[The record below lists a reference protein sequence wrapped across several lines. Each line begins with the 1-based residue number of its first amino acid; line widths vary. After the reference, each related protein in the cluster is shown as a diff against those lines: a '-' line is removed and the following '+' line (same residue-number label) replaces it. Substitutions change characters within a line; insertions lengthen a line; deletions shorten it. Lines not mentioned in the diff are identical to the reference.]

1 MTATTPLTRSGT
13 ERLPLRPAVR
23 ALLVSVLVTGVLGTA
38 FVLSAPPSMR
48 VPLAWCTAAGA
59 LLLCV
64 AAVTVARYVQ
74 LDEALRARLDSLGEE
89 VARGDKERVRLTG
102 ENTRLAE
109 EKRGALAERDA
120 ALASFANAAGR
131 MQALATG
138 MLADLR
144 AMQERHSDEDF
155 LADLFH
161 LDHRTAQAGR
171 LADSV
176 AVLSGARSGRRWA
189 RPIVMESILRGAL
202 GRVSGYQRVRTH
214 AATEVYVAGHAAE
227 GVMHALAELL
237 DNATTFS
244 PPNAEVHVYV
254 EEVPAGL
261 IVSVEDAGLVMSD
274 VQLRRAEAAVSGTT
288 DLAGLSGTRLGLAV
302 VGRLARKH
310 GLKVSFRPSARG
322 GTGVLVLLPQDL
334 LSRPSRPAGPTAP
347 ATAASPEAREHPFA
361 GLLSAPAA
369 DPAPTASPA
378 PATEA
383 DTTVLPATSEADG
396 ADEDDAAAGPV
407 AAPAAD
413 PDPYDSGTFRT
424 VPYDPAAYRE
434 NREDGPGAHT
444 RPAADAPPAETPDGH
459 ARTPLPSRR
468 AAQAPPRTESPSPA
482 TGTTPGATGSD
493 TTGLPKR
500 RRGQTL
506 AAAHPDGAPAS
517 PGAAPDPV
525 DARLRAA
532 RFSSFRNAVR
542 PTEPTPEGNESP

>member
-38 FVLSAPPSMR
+38 FVLSAPPSVR
-48 VPLAWCTAAGA
+48 TPLAWCTAAGA

-74 LDEALRARLDSLGEE
+74 VAEALRERLGSLGEE
-89 VARGDKERVRLTG
+89 VARGDQERVRLTG
-102 ENTRLAE
+102 ENTRLTE
-109 EKRGALAERDA
+109 ERRRALAERDA

-131 MQALATG
+131 MQALSTG

-144 AMQERHSDEDF
+144 AMQERHSDEDV

-202 GRVSGYQRVRTH
+202 GRISGYQRVRTH
-214 AATEVYVAGHAAE
+214 AASDVHVAGHAAE
-227 GVMHALAELL
+227 GVMHVLAELL

-244 PPNAEVHVYV
+244 PPNAEVHVYA

-261 IVSVEDAGLVMSD
+261 IVSVEDAGLVMSE
-274 VQLRRAEAAVSGTT
+274 VQLRRAESAVSGTT
-288 DLAGLSGTRLGLAV
+288 DLASLSGTRMGLAV

-322 GTGVLVLLPQDL
+322 GTGVLVLLPQEL
-334 LSRPSRPAGPTAP
+334 LSRPSRPAGPGV
-347 ATAASPEAREHPFA
+347 ATATVASPEAREHPFA
-361 GLLSAPAA
+361 GLPAAPATAPEPTPAPAA
-369 DPAPTASPA
+369 EAETA
-378 PATEA
+378 
-383 DTTVLPATSEADG
+383 VLPAPP
-396 ADEDDAAAGPV
+396 AAGET
-407 AAPAAD
+407 PATPPAGD
-413 PDPYDSGTFRT
+413 PDPYDSGAFRT
-424 VPYDPAAYRE
+424 VPYDPAAYGGD
-434 NREDGPGAHT
+434 REDGPGTHT
-444 RPAADAPPAETPDGH
+444 RPAADAEPGETPDGH

-468 AAQAPPRTESPSPA
+468 EARTGRTAGARPRTASPSPA
-482 TGTTPGATGSD
+482 TGTTPGATGSGPA
-493 TTGLPKR
+493 GLPKR

-506 AAAHPDGAPAS
+506 AAAHPEGAPAS

>member
-38 FVLSAPPSMR
+38 FVLSAPPSVR
-48 VPLAWCTAAGA
+48 TPLAWCTAAGA

-74 LDEALRARLDSLGEE
+74 VAEALRERLGSLGEE
-89 VARGDKERVRLTG
+89 VAQGDQERVRLTG

-109 EKRGALAERDA
+109 ERRRALAERDA

-131 MQALATG
+131 MQALSTG

-144 AMQERHSDEDF
+144 AMQERHSDEDV

-202 GRVSGYQRVRTH
+202 GRISGYQRVRTH
-214 AATEVYVAGHAAE
+214 AASDVHVAGHAAE
-227 GVMHALAELL
+227 GVMHVLAELL

-244 PPNAEVHVYV
+244 PPNAEVHVYA

-261 IVSVEDAGLVMSD
+261 IVSVEDAGLVMSE
-274 VQLRRAEAAVSGTT
+274 VQLRRAESAVSGTT
-288 DLAGLSGTRLGLAV
+288 DLASLSGTRMGLAV

-322 GTGVLVLLPQDL
+322 GTGVLVLLPQEL
-334 LSRPSRPAGPTAP
+334 LSRPSHPAGPG
-347 ATAASPEAREHPFA
+347 ATVTVASPEAREHPFA
-361 GLLSAPAA
+361 GLPAAPATAPVPAPAA
-369 DPAPTASPA
+369 EAETAA
-378 PATEA
+378 
-383 DTTVLPATSEADG
+383 LPATPATKEA
-396 ADEDDAAAGPV
+396 ATTPATPSAG
-407 AAPAAD
+407 D
-413 PDPYDSGTFRT
+413 PDPYDSGAFRT
-424 VPYDPAAYRE
+424 VPYDPAAYGSD
-434 NREDGPGAHT
+434 REDGPGAHT
-444 RPAADAPPAETPDGH
+444 RPAADAESGETPDGH

-468 AAQAPPRTESPSPA
+468 EARTGRTPGARPRTESPSSA
-482 TGTTPGATGSD
+482 TGTTPGATGSGPA
-493 TTGLPKR
+493 GLPKR

-506 AAAHPDGAPAS
+506 AAAHPEGAPAS

>member
-38 FVLSAPPSMR
+38 FVLSAPPSVR
-48 VPLAWCTAAGA
+48 TPLAWCTAAGA

-74 LDEALRARLDSLGEE
+74 VAEALRERLGSLGEE
-89 VARGDKERVRLTG
+89 VARGDQERVRLTG
-102 ENTRLAE
+102 ENTRLTE
-109 EKRGALAERDA
+109 ERRRALAERDA

-131 MQALATG
+131 MQALSTG

-144 AMQERHSDEDF
+144 AMQERHSDEDV

-202 GRVSGYQRVRTH
+202 GRISGYQRVRTH
-214 AATEVYVAGHAAE
+214 AASDVHVAGHAAE
-227 GVMHALAELL
+227 GVMHVLAELL

-244 PPNAEVHVYV
+244 PPNAEVHVYA

-261 IVSVEDAGLVMSD
+261 IVSVEDAGLVMSE
-274 VQLRRAEAAVSGTT
+274 VQLRRAESAVSGTT
-288 DLAGLSGTRLGLAV
+288 DLASLSGTRMGLAV

-334 LSRPSRPAGPTAP
+334 LSRPTQAAGPTA
-347 ATAASPEAREHPFA
+347 TVASPEAREHPFA
-361 GLLSAPAA
+361 GLPAAPAPAA
-369 DPAPTASPA
+369 PPVPA
-378 PATEA
+378 PAAEA
-383 DTTVLPATSEADG
+383 ETAVLP
-396 ADEDDAAAGPV
+396 
-407 AAPAAD
+407 AAPAAKEPATAPAGD
-413 PDPYDSGTFRT
+413 PDPYDSGAFRT
-424 VPYDPAAYRE
+424 VPYDPAAYRGG
-434 NREDGPGAHT
+434 REDGPGAHT
-444 RPAADAPPAETPDGH
+444 RPAADAEPGETPDGH

-468 AAQAPPRTESPSPA
+468 EARTGRTAEARPRTESPSSA
-482 TGTTPGATGSD
+482 TGTTPGATGSGPA
-493 TTGLPKR
+493 GLPKR

-506 AAAHPDGAPAS
+506 AAAHPEGAPAS

-542 PTEPTPEGNESP
+542 PTDPTPEGNESP

>member
-38 FVLSAPPSMR
+38 FVLSAPPSVR
-48 VPLAWCTAAGA
+48 TPLAWCTAAGA

-74 LDEALRARLDSLGEE
+74 VAEALRERLGSLGEE
-89 VARGDKERVRLTG
+89 VARGDQERVRLTG
-102 ENTRLAE
+102 ENTRLTE
-109 EKRGALAERDA
+109 ERHRALAERDA

-131 MQALATG
+131 MQALSTG

-144 AMQERHSDEDF
+144 AMQERHSDEDV

-202 GRVSGYQRVRTH
+202 GRISGYQRVRTH
-214 AATEVYVAGHAAE
+214 AASDVHVAGHAAE
-227 GVMHALAELL
+227 GVMHVLAELL

-244 PPNAEVHVYV
+244 PPNAEVHVYA

-261 IVSVEDAGLVMSD
+261 IVSVEDAGLVMSE
-274 VQLRRAEAAVSGTT
+274 VQLRRAESAVSGTT
-288 DLAGLSGTRLGLAV
+288 DLASLSGTRMGLAV

-334 LSRPSRPAGPTAP
+334 LSRPTQAAGPTA
-347 ATAASPEAREHPFA
+347 TVASPEAREHPFA
-361 GLLSAPAA
+361 GLPAAPAPAA
-369 DPAPTASPA
+369 PPVPA
-378 PATEA
+378 PAAEA
-383 DTTVLPATSEADG
+383 ETAVLP
-396 ADEDDAAAGPV
+396 
-407 AAPAAD
+407 AAPAAKEPATAPAGD
-413 PDPYDSGTFRT
+413 PDPYDSGAFRT
-424 VPYDPAAYRE
+424 VPYDPAAYRGG
-434 NREDGPGAHT
+434 REDGPGAHT
-444 RPAADAPPAETPDGH
+444 RPAADAEPGETPDGH

-468 AAQAPPRTESPSPA
+468 EARTGRTAEARPRTESPSSA
-482 TGTTPGATGSD
+482 TGTTPGATGSGPA
-493 TTGLPKR
+493 GLPKR

-506 AAAHPDGAPAS
+506 AAAHPEGAPAS

>member
-38 FVLSAPPSMR
+38 FVLSAPPSVR
-48 VPLAWCTAAGA
+48 TPLAWCTAAGA

-74 LDEALRARLDSLGEE
+74 VAEALRERLGSLGEE
-89 VARGDKERVRLTG
+89 VARGDQERVRLTG
-102 ENTRLAE
+102 ENTRLTE
-109 EKRGALAERDA
+109 ERRRALAERDA

-131 MQALATG
+131 MQALSTG

-144 AMQERHSDEDF
+144 AMQERHSDEDV

-202 GRVSGYQRVRTH
+202 GRISGYQRVRTH
-214 AATEVYVAGHAAE
+214 AASDVHVAGHAAE
-227 GVMHALAELL
+227 GVMHVLAELL

-244 PPNAEVHVYV
+244 PPNAEVHVYA

-261 IVSVEDAGLVMSD
+261 IVSVEDAGLVMSE
-274 VQLRRAEAAVSGTT
+274 VQLRRAESAVSGTT
-288 DLAGLSGTRLGLAV
+288 DLASLSGTRMGLAV

-334 LSRPSRPAGPTAP
+334 LSRPTQAAGPTA
-347 ATAASPEAREHPFA
+347 TVASPEAREHPFA
-361 GLLSAPAA
+361 GLPAAPAPAA
-369 DPAPTASPA
+369 PPA
-378 PATEA
+378 PAPAAEA
-383 DTTVLPATSEADG
+383 ETAVLP
-396 ADEDDAAAGPV
+396 
-407 AAPAAD
+407 AAPAAKEPATAPAGD
-413 PDPYDSGTFRT
+413 PDPYDSGAFRT
-424 VPYDPAAYRE
+424 VPYDPAAYRGG
-434 NREDGPGAHT
+434 REDGPGAHT
-444 RPAADAPPAETPDGH
+444 RPAADAEPGETPDGH

-468 AAQAPPRTESPSPA
+468 EARTGRTAEARPRTEFPSSA
-482 TGTTPGATGSD
+482 TGTTPGATGSGPA
-493 TTGLPKR
+493 GLPKR

-506 AAAHPDGAPAS
+506 AAAHPEGAPAS

>member
-38 FVLSAPPSMR
+38 FVLSAPPSVR
-48 VPLAWCTAAGA
+48 TPLAWCTAAGA

-74 LDEALRARLDSLGEE
+74 VAEALRERLGSLGEE
-89 VARGDKERVRLTG
+89 VARGDQERVRLTG
-102 ENTRLAE
+102 ENTRLTE
-109 EKRGALAERDA
+109 ERRRALAERDA

-131 MQALATG
+131 MQALSTG

-144 AMQERHSDEDF
+144 AMQERHSDEDV

-202 GRVSGYQRVRTH
+202 GRISGYQRVRTH
-214 AATEVYVAGHAAE
+214 AASDVHVAGHAAE
-227 GVMHALAELL
+227 GVMHVLAELL

-244 PPNAEVHVYV
+244 PPNAEVHVYA

-261 IVSVEDAGLVMSD
+261 IVSVEDAGLVMSE
-274 VQLRRAEAAVSGTT
+274 VQLRRAESAVSGTT
-288 DLAGLSGTRLGLAV
+288 DLASLSGTRMGLAV

-334 LSRPSRPAGPTAP
+334 LSRPTQAAGPTA
-347 ATAASPEAREHPFA
+347 TVASPEAREHPFA
-361 GLLSAPAA
+361 GLPAAPATPTVPAPAA
-369 DPAPTASPA
+369 EAETA
-378 PATEA
+378 
-383 DTTVLPATSEADG
+383 VLP
-396 ADEDDAAAGPV
+396 
-407 AAPAAD
+407 AAPAAKEPATAPAGD
-413 PDPYDSGTFRT
+413 PDPYDSGAFRT
-424 VPYDPAAYRE
+424 VPYDPAAYRGG
-434 NREDGPGAHT
+434 REDGPGAHT
-444 RPAADAPPAETPDGH
+444 RPAADAEPGETPDGH

-468 AAQAPPRTESPSPA
+468 EARTGRTAEARPRTESPSSA
-482 TGTTPGATGSD
+482 TGTTPGATGSGPA
-493 TTGLPKR
+493 GLPKR

-506 AAAHPDGAPAS
+506 AAAHPEGAPAS

>member
-38 FVLSAPPSMR
+38 FVLSAPPSVR
-48 VPLAWCTAAGA
+48 TPLAWCTAAGA

-74 LDEALRARLDSLGEE
+74 VAEALRERLGSLGEE
-89 VARGDKERVRLTG
+89 VARGDQERVRLTG
-102 ENTRLAE
+102 ENTRLTE
-109 EKRGALAERDA
+109 ERRRALAERDA

-131 MQALATG
+131 MQALSTG

-144 AMQERHSDEDF
+144 AMQERHSDEDV

-202 GRVSGYQRVRTH
+202 GRISGYQRVRTH
-214 AATEVYVAGHAAE
+214 AASDVHVAGHAAE
-227 GVMHALAELL
+227 GVMHVLAELL

-244 PPNAEVHVYV
+244 PPNAEVHVYA

-261 IVSVEDAGLVMSD
+261 IVSVEDAGLVMSE
-274 VQLRRAEAAVSGTT
+274 VQLRRAESAVSGTT
-288 DLAGLSGTRLGLAV
+288 DLASLSGTRMGLAV

-322 GTGVLVLLPQDL
+322 GTGVLVLLPQEL
-334 LSRPSRPAGPTAP
+334 LSRPTQAAGPTA
-347 ATAASPEAREHPFA
+347 TVASPEAREHPFA
-361 GLLSAPAA
+361 GLPAAPAPAA
-369 DPAPTASPA
+369 PPVPA
-378 PATEA
+378 PAAEA
-383 DTTVLPATSEADG
+383 ETAVLP
-396 ADEDDAAAGPV
+396 
-407 AAPAAD
+407 AAPAAKEPATAPAGD
-413 PDPYDSGTFRT
+413 PDPYDSGAFRT
-424 VPYDPAAYRE
+424 VPYDPAAYRGG
-434 NREDGPGAHT
+434 REDGPGAHT
-444 RPAADAPPAETPDGH
+444 RPAADAEPGETPDGH

-468 AAQAPPRTESPSPA
+468 EARTGRTAEARPRTESPSSA
-482 TGTTPGATGSD
+482 TGTTPGATGSGPA
-493 TTGLPKR
+493 GLPKR

-506 AAAHPDGAPAS
+506 AAAHPEGAPAS

>member
-38 FVLSAPPSMR
+38 FVLSAPPSVR
-48 VPLAWCTAAGA
+48 TPLAWCTAAGA

-74 LDEALRARLDSLGEE
+74 VAEALRERLGSLGEE
-89 VARGDKERVRLTG
+89 VARGDQERVRLTG
-102 ENTRLAE
+102 ENTRLTE
-109 EKRGALAERDA
+109 ERRRALAERDA

-131 MQALATG
+131 MQALSTG

-144 AMQERHSDEDF
+144 AMQERHSDEDV

-202 GRVSGYQRVRTH
+202 GRISGYQRVRTH
-214 AATEVYVAGHAAE
+214 AASDVHVAGHAAE
-227 GVMHALAELL
+227 GVMHVLAELL

-244 PPNAEVHVYV
+244 PPNAEVHVYA

-261 IVSVEDAGLVMSD
+261 IVSVEDAGLVMSE
-274 VQLRRAEAAVSGTT
+274 VQLRRAESAVSGTT
-288 DLAGLSGTRLGLAV
+288 DLASLSGTRMGLAV

-334 LSRPSRPAGPTAP
+334 LSRPTQAAGPTA
-347 ATAASPEAREHPFA
+347 TVASPEAREHPFA
-361 GLLSAPAA
+361 GLPAAPAPAA
-369 DPAPTASPA
+369 PPVPA
-378 PATEA
+378 PAAEA
-383 DTTVLPATSEADG
+383 ETAVLP
-396 ADEDDAAAGPV
+396 
-407 AAPAAD
+407 AAPAAKEPATAPAGD

-424 VPYDPAAYRE
+424 VPYDPAAYRGG
-434 NREDGPGAHT
+434 REDGPGAHT
-444 RPAADAPPAETPDGH
+444 RPAADAEPGETPDGH

-468 AAQAPPRTESPSPA
+468 EARTGRTAEARPRTESPSSA
-482 TGTTPGATGSD
+482 TGTTPGATGSGPA
-493 TTGLPKR
+493 GLPKR

-506 AAAHPDGAPAS
+506 AAAHPEGAPAS

>member
-38 FVLSAPPSMR
+38 FVLSAPSSVR
-48 VPLAWCTAAGA
+48 TPLAWCTAAGA

-74 LDEALRARLDSLGEE
+74 VAEALRGRLALLGEE
-89 VARGDKERVRLTG
+89 VARGDQERVRLTG
-102 ENTRLAE
+102 ENTRLTE
-109 EKRGALAERDA
+109 ERRRALAERDA

-131 MQALATG
+131 MQALSTG

-144 AMQERHSDEDF
+144 AMQERHSDEDV

-202 GRVSGYQRVRTH
+202 GRISGYQRVRTH
-214 AATEVYVAGHAAE
+214 AASDVHVAGHAAE
-227 GVMHALAELL
+227 GVMHVLAELL

-244 PPNAEVHVYV
+244 PPNAEVHVYA

-261 IVSVEDAGLVMSD
+261 IVSVEDAGLVMSE
-274 VQLRRAEAAVSGTT
+274 VQLRRAESAVSGTT
-288 DLAGLSGTRLGLAV
+288 DLASLSGTRMGLAV

-334 LSRPSRPAGPTAP
+334 LSRPTQAAGPTA
-347 ATAASPEAREHPFA
+347 AVTSPEAREHPFA
-361 GLLSAPAA
+361 GLPAA
-369 DPAPTASPA
+369 PA
-378 PATEA
+378 PATPPVPVPAAEA
-383 DTTVLPATSEADG
+383 ETAVLP
-396 ADEDDAAAGPV
+396 
-407 AAPAAD
+407 AAPAAKEPATAPAGD
-413 PDPYDSGTFRT
+413 PDPYDSGAFRT
-424 VPYDPAAYRE
+424 VPYDPAAYRGG
-434 NREDGPGAHT
+434 REDGPGAHT
-444 RPAADAPPAETPDGH
+444 RPAADAEPGETPDGH
-459 ARTPLPSRR
+459 VRTPLPSRR
-468 AAQAPPRTESPSPA
+468 EARTGRTAEARPRTESPSSA
-482 TGTTPGATGSD
+482 TGTTPGATGSGPA
-493 TTGLPKR
+493 GLPKR

-506 AAAHPDGAPAS
+506 AAAHPEGAPAS

>member
-38 FVLSAPPSMR
+38 FVLSAPPSVR
-48 VPLAWCTAAGA
+48 TPLAWCTAAGA

-74 LDEALRARLDSLGEE
+74 VAEALRERLGSLGEE
-89 VARGDKERVRLTG
+89 VARGDQERVRLTG
-102 ENTRLAE
+102 ENTRLTE
-109 EKRGALAERDA
+109 ERRRALAERDA

-131 MQALATG
+131 MQALSTG

-144 AMQERHSDEDF
+144 AMQERHSDEDV

-202 GRVSGYQRVRTH
+202 GRISGYQRVRTH
-214 AATEVYVAGHAAE
+214 AASDVHVAGHAAE
-227 GVMHALAELL
+227 GVMHVLAELL

-244 PPNAEVHVYV
+244 PPNAEVHVYA

-261 IVSVEDAGLVMSD
+261 IVSVEDAGLVMSE
-274 VQLRRAEAAVSGTT
+274 VQLRRAESAVSGTT
-288 DLAGLSGTRLGLAV
+288 DLASLSGTRMGLAV

-334 LSRPSRPAGPTAP
+334 LSRPTQAAGPTA
-347 ATAASPEAREHPFA
+347 TVASPEAREHPFA
-361 GLLSAPAA
+361 GLPAAPAPAA
-369 DPAPTASPA
+369 PPVPA
-378 PATEA
+378 PAAEA
-383 DTTVLPATSEADG
+383 ETAVLP
-396 ADEDDAAAGPV
+396 
-407 AAPAAD
+407 AAPAAKEPVTAPAGD
-413 PDPYDSGTFRT
+413 PDPYDSGAFRT
-424 VPYDPAAYRE
+424 VPYDPAAYRGG
-434 NREDGPGAHT
+434 REDGPGAHT
-444 RPAADAPPAETPDGH
+444 RPAADAEPGETPDGH

-468 AAQAPPRTESPSPA
+468 EARTGRTAEARPRTESPSSA
-482 TGTTPGATGSD
+482 TGTTPGATGSGPA
-493 TTGLPKR
+493 GLPKR

-506 AAAHPDGAPAS
+506 AAAHPEGAPAS

>member
-38 FVLSAPPSMR
+38 FVLSAPPSVR
-48 VPLAWCTAAGA
+48 TPLAWCTAAGA

-64 AAVTVARYVQ
+64 AAVTVTRYVQ
-74 LDEALRARLDSLGEE
+74 VAEALRERLGSLGEE
-89 VARGDKERVRLTG
+89 VARGDQERVRLTG
-102 ENTRLAE
+102 ENTRLTE
-109 EKRGALAERDA
+109 ERRRALAERDA

-131 MQALATG
+131 MQALSTG

-144 AMQERHSDEDF
+144 AMQERHSDEDV

-202 GRVSGYQRVRTH
+202 GRISGYQRVRTH
-214 AATEVYVAGHAAE
+214 AASDVHVAGHAAE
-227 GVMHALAELL
+227 GVMHVLAELL

-244 PPNAEVHVYV
+244 PPNAEVHVYA

-261 IVSVEDAGLVMSD
+261 IVSVEDAGLVMSE
-274 VQLRRAEAAVSGTT
+274 VQLRRAESAVSGTT
-288 DLAGLSGTRLGLAV
+288 DLASLSGTRMGLAV

-334 LSRPSRPAGPTAP
+334 LSRPTQAAGPTA
-347 ATAASPEAREHPFA
+347 TVASPEAREHPFA
-361 GLLSAPAA
+361 GLPAA
-369 DPAPTASPA
+369 PA
-378 PATEA
+378 PATPSVPAPAAEA
-383 DTTVLPATSEADG
+383 ETAVLP
-396 ADEDDAAAGPV
+396 
-407 AAPAAD
+407 AAPAAKEPATAPAGD
-413 PDPYDSGTFRT
+413 PDPYDSGAFRT
-424 VPYDPAAYRE
+424 VPYDPAAYRGG
-434 NREDGPGAHT
+434 REDGPGAHT
-444 RPAADAPPAETPDGH
+444 RPAADAEPGETPDGH

-468 AAQAPPRTESPSPA
+468 EARTGRTAEARPRTESPSSA
-482 TGTTPGATGSD
+482 TGTTPGATGSGPA
-493 TTGLPKR
+493 GLPKR

-506 AAAHPDGAPAS
+506 AAAHPEGAPAS

-542 PTEPTPEGNESP
+542 PTDPTPEGNESP

>member
-38 FVLSAPPSMR
+38 FVLSAPPSVR
-48 VPLAWCTAAGA
+48 TPLAWCTAAGA

-74 LDEALRARLDSLGEE
+74 VAEALRERLGSLGEE
-89 VARGDKERVRLTG
+89 VARGDQERVRLTG
-102 ENTRLAE
+102 ENTRLTE
-109 EKRGALAERDA
+109 ERRRALAERDA

-131 MQALATG
+131 MQALSTG

-144 AMQERHSDEDF
+144 AMQERHSDEDV

-202 GRVSGYQRVRTH
+202 GRISGYQRVRTH
-214 AATEVYVAGHAAE
+214 AASDVHVAGHAAE
-227 GVMHALAELL
+227 GVMHVLAELL

-244 PPNAEVHVYV
+244 PPNAEVHVYA

-261 IVSVEDAGLVMSD
+261 IVSVEDAGLVMSE
-274 VQLRRAEAAVSGTT
+274 VQLRRAESAVSGTT
-288 DLAGLSGTRLGLAV
+288 DLASLSGTRMGLAV

-334 LSRPSRPAGPTAP
+334 LSRPTQAAGPTA
-347 ATAASPEAREHPFA
+347 TVASPEAREHPFA
-361 GLLSAPAA
+361 GLPAA
-369 DPAPTASPA
+369 PA
-378 PATEA
+378 PATPPAPAPAAEA
-383 DTTVLPATSEADG
+383 ETAVLP
-396 ADEDDAAAGPV
+396 
-407 AAPAAD
+407 AAPAAKEPATAPAGD
-413 PDPYDSGTFRT
+413 PDPYDSGAFRT
-424 VPYDPAAYRE
+424 VPYDPAAYRGG
-434 NREDGPGAHT
+434 REDGPGAHT
-444 RPAADAPPAETPDGH
+444 RPAADAEPGETPDGH

-468 AAQAPPRTESPSPA
+468 EARTGRTAEARPRTESPSSA
-482 TGTTPGATGSD
+482 TGTTPGATGSGPA
-493 TTGLPKR
+493 GLPKR

-506 AAAHPDGAPAS
+506 AAAHPEGAPAS

>member
-38 FVLSAPPSMR
+38 FVLSAPPSVR
-48 VPLAWCTAAGA
+48 TPLAWCTAAGA

-74 LDEALRARLDSLGEE
+74 VAEALRERLGSLGEE
-89 VARGDKERVRLTG
+89 VARGDQERVRLTG
-102 ENTRLAE
+102 ENTRLTE
-109 EKRGALAERDA
+109 ERRRALAERDA

-131 MQALATG
+131 MQALSTG

-144 AMQERHSDEDF
+144 AMQERHSDEDV

-202 GRVSGYQRVRTH
+202 GRISGYQRVRTH
-214 AATEVYVAGHAAE
+214 AASDVHVAGHAAE
-227 GVMHALAELL
+227 GVMHVLAELL

-244 PPNAEVHVYV
+244 PPNAEVHVYA

-261 IVSVEDAGLVMSD
+261 IVSVEDAGLVMSE
-274 VQLRRAEAAVSGTT
+274 VQLRRAESAVSGTT
-288 DLAGLSGTRLGLAV
+288 DLASLSGTRMGLAV

-334 LSRPSRPAGPTAP
+334 LSRPTQAAGPTA
-347 ATAASPEAREHPFA
+347 TVASPEAREHPFA
-361 GLLSAPAA
+361 GLPAAPVTATPPVPAPAA
-369 DPAPTASPA
+369 EAETA
-378 PATEA
+378 
-383 DTTVLPATSEADG
+383 VLP
-396 ADEDDAAAGPV
+396 
-407 AAPAAD
+407 AAPAAKEPATAPAGD
-413 PDPYDSGTFRT
+413 PDPYDSGAFRT
-424 VPYDPAAYRE
+424 VPYDPAAYRGG
-434 NREDGPGAHT
+434 REDGPGAHT
-444 RPAADAPPAETPDGH
+444 RPAADAEPGETPDGH

-468 AAQAPPRTESPSPA
+468 EARTGRTAEARPRTESPSSA
-482 TGTTPGATGSD
+482 TGTTPGATGSGPA
-493 TTGLPKR
+493 GLPKR

-506 AAAHPDGAPAS
+506 AAAHPEGAPAS

>member
-38 FVLSAPPSMR
+38 FVLSAPPSVR
-48 VPLAWCTAAGA
+48 TPLAWCTAAGA

-74 LDEALRARLDSLGEE
+74 VAEALRERLGSLGEE
-89 VARGDKERVRLTG
+89 VARGDQERVRLTG
-102 ENTRLAE
+102 ENTRLTE
-109 EKRGALAERDA
+109 ERRRALAERDA

-131 MQALATG
+131 MQALSTG

-144 AMQERHSDEDF
+144 AMQERHSDEDV

-202 GRVSGYQRVRTH
+202 GRISGYQRVRTH
-214 AATEVYVAGHAAE
+214 AASDVHVAGHAAE
-227 GVMHALAELL
+227 GVMHVLAELL

-244 PPNAEVHVYV
+244 PPNAEVHVYA

-261 IVSVEDAGLVMSD
+261 IVSVEDAGLVMSE
-274 VQLRRAEAAVSGTT
+274 VQLRRAESAVSGTT
-288 DLAGLSGTRLGLAV
+288 DLASLSGTRMGLAV

-322 GTGVLVLLPQDL
+322 GTGVLVLLPQEL
-334 LSRPSRPAGPTAP
+334 LSRPTQAAGPTA
-347 ATAASPEAREHPFA
+347 TVASPEAREHPFA
-361 GLLSAPAA
+361 GLPAA
-369 DPAPTASPA
+369 PA
-378 PATEA
+378 PATPPVPAPAAEA
-383 DTTVLPATSEADG
+383 ETAVLP
-396 ADEDDAAAGPV
+396 
-407 AAPAAD
+407 AAPAAKEPATAPAGD
-413 PDPYDSGTFRT
+413 PDPYDSGAFRT
-424 VPYDPAAYRE
+424 VPYDPAAYRGG
-434 NREDGPGAHT
+434 REDGPGAHT
-444 RPAADAPPAETPDGH
+444 RPAADAEPGETPDGH

-468 AAQAPPRTESPSPA
+468 EARTGRTAEARPRTESPSSA
-482 TGTTPGATGSD
+482 TGTTPGATGSGPA
-493 TTGLPKR
+493 GLPKR

-506 AAAHPDGAPAS
+506 AAAHPEGAPAS

>member
-38 FVLSAPPSMR
+38 FVLSAPPSVR
-48 VPLAWCTAAGA
+48 TPLAWCTAAGA

-74 LDEALRARLDSLGEE
+74 VAEALRERLGSLGEE
-89 VARGDKERVRLTG
+89 VARGDQERVRLTG
-102 ENTRLAE
+102 ENTRLTE
-109 EKRGALAERDA
+109 ERRRALAERDA

-131 MQALATG
+131 MQALSTG

-144 AMQERHSDEDF
+144 AMQERHSDEDV

-202 GRVSGYQRVRTH
+202 GRISGYQRVRTH
-214 AATEVYVAGHAAE
+214 AASDVHVAGHAAE
-227 GVMHALAELL
+227 GVMHVLAELL

-244 PPNAEVHVYV
+244 PPNAEVHVYA

-261 IVSVEDAGLVMSD
+261 IVSVEDAGLVMSE
-274 VQLRRAEAAVSGTT
+274 VQLRRAESAVSGTT
-288 DLAGLSGTRLGLAV
+288 DLASLSGTRMGLAV

-334 LSRPSRPAGPTAP
+334 LSRPTQAAGPTA
-347 ATAASPEAREHPFA
+347 TVASPEAREHPFA
-361 GLLSAPAA
+361 GLPAAPAPAA
-369 DPAPTASPA
+369 PPVPA
-378 PATEA
+378 PAAEA
-383 DTTVLPATSEADG
+383 ETAVLP
-396 ADEDDAAAGPV
+396 
-407 AAPAAD
+407 AAPAAKEPATAPAGD
-413 PDPYDSGTFRT
+413 PDPYDSGAFRT
-424 VPYDPAAYRE
+424 VPYDPAAYRGG
-434 NREDGPGAHT
+434 REDGPRAHT
-444 RPAADAPPAETPDGH
+444 RPAADAEPGETPDGH

-468 AAQAPPRTESPSPA
+468 EARTGRTAEARPRTESPSSA
-482 TGTTPGATGSD
+482 TGTTPGATGSGPA
-493 TTGLPKR
+493 GLPKR

-506 AAAHPDGAPAS
+506 AAAHPEGAPAS

>member
-38 FVLSAPPSMR
+38 FVLSAPPSVR
-48 VPLAWCTAAGA
+48 TPLAWCTAAGA

-74 LDEALRARLDSLGEE
+74 VAEALRERLGSLGEE
-89 VARGDKERVRLTG
+89 VARGDQERVRLTG
-102 ENTRLAE
+102 ENTRLTE
-109 EKRGALAERDA
+109 ERRRALAERDA

-131 MQALATG
+131 MQALSTG

-144 AMQERHSDEDF
+144 AMQERHSDEDV

-202 GRVSGYQRVRTH
+202 GRISGYQRVRTH
-214 AATEVYVAGHAAE
+214 AASDVHVAGHAAE
-227 GVMHALAELL
+227 GVMHVLAELL

-244 PPNAEVHVYV
+244 PPNAEVHVYA

-261 IVSVEDAGLVMSD
+261 IVSVEDAGLVMSE
-274 VQLRRAEAAVSGTT
+274 VQLRRAESAVSGTT
-288 DLAGLSGTRLGLAV
+288 DLASLSGTRMGLAV

-334 LSRPSRPAGPTAP
+334 LSRPTQAAGPTA
-347 ATAASPEAREHPFA
+347 TVASPEAREHPFA
-361 GLLSAPAA
+361 GLPAAPAPAA
-369 DPAPTASPA
+369 PPVPA
-378 PATEA
+378 PAAEA
-383 DTTVLPATSEADG
+383 ETAVLP
-396 ADEDDAAAGPV
+396 
-407 AAPAAD
+407 AAPAAKEPATAPAGD
-413 PDPYDSGTFRT
+413 PDPYDSGAFRT
-424 VPYDPAAYRE
+424 VPYDPAAYRGG
-434 NREDGPGAHT
+434 REDGPGAHT
-444 RPAADAPPAETPDGH
+444 RPAADAEPGETPDGH

-468 AAQAPPRTESPSPA
+468 EARTGRTAEARPRTESPSSA
-482 TGTTPGATGSD
+482 TGTTPGATGSGPA
-493 TTGLPKR
+493 GLPKR

-506 AAAHPDGAPAS
+506 AAAHPEGAPAS

>member
-38 FVLSAPPSMR
+38 FVLSAPPSVR
-48 VPLAWCTAAGA
+48 TPLAWCTAAGA

-74 LDEALRARLDSLGEE
+74 VAEALRERLGSLGEE
-89 VARGDKERVRLTG
+89 VARGDQERVRLTG
-102 ENTRLAE
+102 ENTRLTE
-109 EKRGALAERDA
+109 ERRRALAERDA

-131 MQALATG
+131 MQALSTG

-144 AMQERHSDEDF
+144 AMQERHSDEDV

-202 GRVSGYQRVRTH
+202 GRISGYQRVRTH
-214 AATEVYVAGHAAE
+214 AASDVHVAGHAAE
-227 GVMHALAELL
+227 GVMHVLAELL

-244 PPNAEVHVYV
+244 PPNAEVHVYA

-261 IVSVEDAGLVMSD
+261 IVSVEDAGLVMSE
-274 VQLRRAEAAVSGTT
+274 VQLRRAESAVSGTT
-288 DLAGLSGTRLGLAV
+288 DLASLSGTRMGLAV

-334 LSRPSRPAGPTAP
+334 LSRPTQAAGPTA
-347 ATAASPEAREHPFA
+347 TVASPEAREHPFA
-361 GLLSAPAA
+361 GLPAAPAPAA
-369 DPAPTASPA
+369 PPVPA
-378 PATEA
+378 PAAEA
-383 DTTVLPATSEADG
+383 ETAVLP
-396 ADEDDAAAGPV
+396 
-407 AAPAAD
+407 AAPAAKESATAPAGD
-413 PDPYDSGTFRT
+413 PDPYDSGAFRT
-424 VPYDPAAYRE
+424 VPYDPAAYRGG
-434 NREDGPGAHT
+434 REDGPGAHT
-444 RPAADAPPAETPDGH
+444 RPAADAEPGETPDGH

-468 AAQAPPRTESPSPA
+468 EARTGRTAEARPRTESPSSA
-482 TGTTPGATGSD
+482 TGTTPGATGSGPA
-493 TTGLPKR
+493 GLPKR

-506 AAAHPDGAPAS
+506 AAAHPEGAPAS

>member
-38 FVLSAPPSMR
+38 FVLSAPPSVR
-48 VPLAWCTAAGA
+48 TPLAWCTAAGA

-74 LDEALRARLDSLGEE
+74 VAEALRERLGSLGEE
-89 VARGDKERVRLTG
+89 VARGDQERVRLTG
-102 ENTRLAE
+102 ENTRLTE
-109 EKRGALAERDA
+109 ERRRALAERDA

-131 MQALATG
+131 MQALSTG

-144 AMQERHSDEDF
+144 AMQERHSDEDV

-202 GRVSGYQRVRTH
+202 GRISGYQRVRTH
-214 AATEVYVAGHAAE
+214 ASSDVHVAGHAAE
-227 GVMHALAELL
+227 GVMHVLAELL

-244 PPNAEVHVYV
+244 PPNAEVHVYA

-261 IVSVEDAGLVMSD
+261 IVSVEDAGLVMSE
-274 VQLRRAEAAVSGTT
+274 VQLRRAESAVSGTT
-288 DLAGLSGTRLGLAV
+288 DLASLSGTRMGLAV

-334 LSRPSRPAGPTAP
+334 LSRPTQAAGPTA
-347 ATAASPEAREHPFA
+347 TVASPEAREHPFA
-361 GLLSAPAA
+361 GLPAAPAPAA
-369 DPAPTASPA
+369 PPA
-378 PATEA
+378 PAAEA
-383 DTTVLPATSEADG
+383 ETAVLP
-396 ADEDDAAAGPV
+396 
-407 AAPAAD
+407 AAPAAKEPATAPAGD
-413 PDPYDSGTFRT
+413 PDPYDSGAFRT
-424 VPYDPAAYRE
+424 VPYDPAAYRGG
-434 NREDGPGAHT
+434 REDGPGAHT
-444 RPAADAPPAETPDGH
+444 RPAADAEPGETPDGH

-468 AAQAPPRTESPSPA
+468 EARTGRTAEARPRTESPSSA
-482 TGTTPGATGSD
+482 TGTTPGATGSGPA
-493 TTGLPKR
+493 GLPKR

-506 AAAHPDGAPAS
+506 AAAHPEGAPAS

>member
-38 FVLSAPPSMR
+38 FVLSAPPSVR
-48 VPLAWCTAAGA
+48 TPLAWCTAAGA

-74 LDEALRARLDSLGEE
+74 VAEALRERLGSLGEE
-89 VARGDKERVRLTG
+89 VARGDQERVRLTG
-102 ENTRLAE
+102 ENTRLTE
-109 EKRGALAERDA
+109 ERRRALAERDA

-131 MQALATG
+131 MQALSTG

-144 AMQERHSDEDF
+144 AMQERHSDEDV

-202 GRVSGYQRVRTH
+202 GRISGYQRVRTH
-214 AATEVYVAGHAAE
+214 AASDVHVAGHAAE
-227 GVMHALAELL
+227 GVMHVLAELL

-244 PPNAEVHVYV
+244 PPNAEVHVYA

-261 IVSVEDAGLVMSD
+261 IVSVEDAGLVMSE
-274 VQLRRAEAAVSGTT
+274 VQLRRAESAVSGTT
-288 DLAGLSGTRLGLAV
+288 DLASLSGTRMGLAV

-322 GTGVLVLLPQDL
+322 GTGVLVLLPQEL
-334 LSRPSRPAGPTAP
+334 LSRPTQAAGPTA
-347 ATAASPEAREHPFA
+347 TVASPEAREHPFA
-361 GLLSAPAA
+361 GLPAA
-369 DPAPTASPA
+369 PA
-378 PATEA
+378 PATPPVPAPAAEA
-383 DTTVLPATSEADG
+383 ETAVLP
-396 ADEDDAAAGPV
+396 
-407 AAPAAD
+407 AAPAAKEPATAPAGD
-413 PDPYDSGTFRT
+413 PDPYDSGAFRT
-424 VPYDPAAYRE
+424 VPYDPAAYRGG
-434 NREDGPGAHT
+434 REDGPGAHT
-444 RPAADAPPAETPDGH
+444 RPASDAEPGETPDGH

-468 AAQAPPRTESPSPA
+468 EARTGRTAEARPRTESPSSA
-482 TGTTPGATGSD
+482 TGTTPGATGSGPA
-493 TTGLPKR
+493 GLPKR

-506 AAAHPDGAPAS
+506 AAAHPEGAPAS

>member
-38 FVLSAPPSMR
+38 FVLSAPPSVR
-48 VPLAWCTAAGA
+48 TPLAWCTAAGA

-74 LDEALRARLDSLGEE
+74 VAEALRERLGSLGEE
-89 VARGDKERVRLTG
+89 VARGDQERVRLTG
-102 ENTRLAE
+102 ENTRLTE
-109 EKRGALAERDA
+109 ERRRALAERDA

-131 MQALATG
+131 MQALSTG

-144 AMQERHSDEDF
+144 AMQERHSDEDV

-202 GRVSGYQRVRTH
+202 GRISGYQRVRTH
-214 AATEVYVAGHAAE
+214 AASDVHVAGHAAE
-227 GVMHALAELL
+227 GVMHVLAELL

-244 PPNAEVHVYV
+244 PPNAEVHVYA

-261 IVSVEDAGLVMSD
+261 IVSVEDAGLVMSE
-274 VQLRRAEAAVSGTT
+274 VQLRRAESAVSGTT
-288 DLAGLSGTRLGLAV
+288 DLASLSGTRMGLAV

-334 LSRPSRPAGPTAP
+334 LSRPTQAAGPTA
-347 ATAASPEAREHPFA
+347 TVASPEAREHPFA
-361 GLLSAPAA
+361 GLPAAPPVPAPAA
-369 DPAPTASPA
+369 EAETA
-378 PATEA
+378 
-383 DTTVLPATSEADG
+383 VLP
-396 ADEDDAAAGPV
+396 
-407 AAPAAD
+407 AAPAAKEPATAPAGD
-413 PDPYDSGTFRT
+413 PDPYDSGAFRT
-424 VPYDPAAYRE
+424 VPYDPAAYRGG
-434 NREDGPGAHT
+434 REDGPGAHT
-444 RPAADAPPAETPDGH
+444 RPAADAEPGETPDGH

-468 AAQAPPRTESPSPA
+468 EARTGRTAEARPRTESPSSA
-482 TGTTPGATGSD
+482 TGTTPGATGSGPA
-493 TTGLPKR
+493 GLPKR

-506 AAAHPDGAPAS
+506 AAAHPEGAPAS

>member
-23 ALLVSVLVTGVLGTA
+23 ALLVSVLVTGVLGAA
-38 FVLSAPPSMR
+38 FVLSAPPSVR
-48 VPLAWCTAAGA
+48 TPLAWCTAAGA

-74 LDEALRARLDSLGEE
+74 VAEALRERLGSLGEE
-89 VARGDKERVRLTG
+89 VARGDQERVRLTG
-102 ENTRLAE
+102 ENTRLTE
-109 EKRGALAERDA
+109 ERRRALAERDA

-131 MQALATG
+131 MQALSTG

-144 AMQERHSDEDF
+144 AMQERHSDEDV

-202 GRVSGYQRVRTH
+202 GRISGYQRVRTH
-214 AATEVYVAGHAAE
+214 AASDVHVAGHAAE
-227 GVMHALAELL
+227 GVMHVLAELL

-244 PPNAEVHVYV
+244 PPNAEVHVYA

-261 IVSVEDAGLVMSD
+261 IVSVEDAGLVMSE
-274 VQLRRAEAAVSGTT
+274 VQLRRAESAVSGTT
-288 DLAGLSGTRLGLAV
+288 DLASLSGTRMGLAV

-334 LSRPSRPAGPTAP
+334 LSRPTQAAGPTA
-347 ATAASPEAREHPFA
+347 TVASPEAREHPFA
-361 GLLSAPAA
+361 GLPAA
-369 DPAPTASPA
+369 PA
-378 PATEA
+378 PATPPVPAPAAEA
-383 DTTVLPATSEADG
+383 EAETTVLPA
-396 ADEDDAAAGPV
+396 
-407 AAPAAD
+407 APAAKEPATAPAGD
-413 PDPYDSGTFRT
+413 PDPYDSGAFRT
-424 VPYDPAAYRE
+424 VPYDPAAYRGG
-434 NREDGPGAHT
+434 REDGPGAHT
-444 RPAADAPPAETPDGH
+444 RPAADAEPGETPDGH

-468 AAQAPPRTESPSPA
+468 EARTGRTAEARPRTESPSSA
-482 TGTTPGATGSD
+482 TGTTPGATGSGPA
-493 TTGLPKR
+493 GLPKR

-506 AAAHPDGAPAS
+506 AAAHPEGAPAS

>member
-38 FVLSAPPSMR
+38 FVLSAPPSVR
-48 VPLAWCTAAGA
+48 TPLAWCTAAGA

-74 LDEALRARLDSLGEE
+74 VAEALRERLGSLSEE
-89 VARGDKERVRLTG
+89 VARGDQERVRLTG
-102 ENTRLAE
+102 ENTRLTE
-109 EKRGALAERDA
+109 ERRRALAERDA

-131 MQALATG
+131 MQALSTG

-144 AMQERHSDEDF
+144 AMQERHSDEDV

-202 GRVSGYQRVRTH
+202 GRISGYQRVRTH
-214 AATEVYVAGHAAE
+214 AASDVHVAGHAAE
-227 GVMHALAELL
+227 GVMHVLAELL

-244 PPNAEVHVYV
+244 PPNAEVHVYA

-261 IVSVEDAGLVMSD
+261 IVSVEDAGLVMSE
-274 VQLRRAEAAVSGTT
+274 VQLRRAESAVSGTT
-288 DLAGLSGTRLGLAV
+288 DLASLSGTRMGLAV

-334 LSRPSRPAGPTAP
+334 LSRPTQAAGPTA
-347 ATAASPEAREHPFA
+347 TVASPEAREHPFA
-361 GLLSAPAA
+361 GLPAAPAPAA
-369 DPAPTASPA
+369 PPVPA
-378 PATEA
+378 PAAEA
-383 DTTVLPATSEADG
+383 ETAVLP
-396 ADEDDAAAGPV
+396 
-407 AAPAAD
+407 AAPAAKEPATAPAGD
-413 PDPYDSGTFRT
+413 PDPYDSGAFRT
-424 VPYDPAAYRE
+424 VPYDPAAYRGG
-434 NREDGPGAHT
+434 REDGPGAHT
-444 RPAADAPPAETPDGH
+444 RPAADAEPGETPDGH

-468 AAQAPPRTESPSPA
+468 EARTGRTAEARPRTESPSSA
-482 TGTTPGATGSD
+482 TGTTPGATGSGPA
-493 TTGLPKR
+493 GLPKR

-506 AAAHPDGAPAS
+506 AAAHPEGAPAS

>member
-38 FVLSAPPSMR
+38 FVLSAPPSVR
-48 VPLAWCTAAGA
+48 TPLAWCTAAGA

-74 LDEALRARLDSLGEE
+74 VAEALRERLGSLGEE
-89 VARGDKERVRLTG
+89 VARGDQERVRLTG
-102 ENTRLAE
+102 ENTRLTE
-109 EKRGALAERDA
+109 ERRRALAERDA

-131 MQALATG
+131 MQALSTG

-144 AMQERHSDEDF
+144 AMQERHSDEDV

-202 GRVSGYQRVRTH
+202 GRISGYQRVRTH
-214 AATEVYVAGHAAE
+214 AASDVHVAGHAAE
-227 GVMHALAELL
+227 GVMHVLAELL

-244 PPNAEVHVYV
+244 PPNAEVHVYA

-261 IVSVEDAGLVMSD
+261 IVSVEDAGLVMSE
-274 VQLRRAEAAVSGTT
+274 VQLRRAESAVSGTT
-288 DLAGLSGTRLGLAV
+288 DLASLSGTRMGLAV

-334 LSRPSRPAGPTAP
+334 LSRPTQAAGPTA
-347 ATAASPEAREHPFA
+347 TVASPEAREHPFA
-361 GLLSAPAA
+361 GLPAAPAPAA
-369 DPAPTASPA
+369 PPA
-378 PATEA
+378 PAPAAEA
-383 DTTVLPATSEADG
+383 ETAVLP
-396 ADEDDAAAGPV
+396 
-407 AAPAAD
+407 AAPAAKEPATAPAGD
-413 PDPYDSGTFRT
+413 PDPYDSGAFRT
-424 VPYDPAAYRE
+424 VPYDPTAYRGG
-434 NREDGPGAHT
+434 REDGPGAHT
-444 RPAADAPPAETPDGH
+444 RPAADAEPGETPDGH

-468 AAQAPPRTESPSPA
+468 EARTGRTAEARPRTESPSSA
-482 TGTTPGATGSD
+482 TGTTPGATGSGPA
-493 TTGLPKR
+493 GLPKR

-506 AAAHPDGAPAS
+506 AAAHPEGAPAS

>member
-13 ERLPLRPAVR
+13 ERLPLRPALR

-38 FVLSAPPSMR
+38 FVLSAPPSVR
-48 VPLAWCTAAGA
+48 TPLAWCTAAGA

-74 LDEALRARLDSLGEE
+74 VAEALRERLGSLGEE
-89 VARGDKERVRLTG
+89 VARGDQERVRLTG
-102 ENTRLAE
+102 ENTRLTE
-109 EKRGALAERDA
+109 ERRRALAERDA

-131 MQALATG
+131 MQALSTG

-144 AMQERHSDEDF
+144 AMQERHSDEDV

-202 GRVSGYQRVRTH
+202 GRISGYQRVRTH
-214 AATEVYVAGHAAE
+214 AASDVHVAGHAAE
-227 GVMHALAELL
+227 GVMHVLAELL

-244 PPNAEVHVYV
+244 PPNAEVHVYA

-261 IVSVEDAGLVMSD
+261 IVSVEDAGLVMSE
-274 VQLRRAEAAVSGTT
+274 VQLRRAESAVSGTT
-288 DLAGLSGTRLGLAV
+288 DLASLSGTRMGLAV

-334 LSRPSRPAGPTAP
+334 LSRPTQAAGPTA
-347 ATAASPEAREHPFA
+347 TVASPEAREHPFA
-361 GLLSAPAA
+361 GLPAAPA
-369 DPAPTASPA
+369 P
-378 PATEA
+378 
-383 DTTVLPATSEADG
+383 
-396 ADEDDAAAGPV
+396 
-407 AAPAAD
+407 AAPAAEAETAVLPAAPAAKEPATAPAGD
-413 PDPYDSGTFRT
+413 PDPYDSGAFRT
-424 VPYDPAAYRE
+424 VPYDPAAYRGG
-434 NREDGPGAHT
+434 REDGPGAHT
-444 RPAADAPPAETPDGH
+444 RPAADAEPGETPDGH

-468 AAQAPPRTESPSPA
+468 EARTGRTAEARPRTESPSSA
-482 TGTTPGATGSD
+482 TGTTPGATGSGPA
-493 TTGLPKR
+493 GLPKR

-506 AAAHPDGAPAS
+506 AAAHPEGAPAS

>member
-38 FVLSAPPSMR
+38 FVLSAPPSVR
-48 VPLAWCTAAGA
+48 TPLAWCTAAGA

-74 LDEALRARLDSLGEE
+74 VAEALRERLGSLGEE
-89 VARGDKERVRLTG
+89 VARGDQERVRLTG
-102 ENTRLAE
+102 ENTRLTE
-109 EKRGALAERDA
+109 ERRRALAERDA

-131 MQALATG
+131 MQALSTG

-144 AMQERHSDEDF
+144 AMQERHSDEDV

-202 GRVSGYQRVRTH
+202 GRISGYQRVRTH
-214 AATEVYVAGHAAE
+214 AASDVHVAGHAAE
-227 GVMHALAELL
+227 GVMHVLAELL

-244 PPNAEVHVYV
+244 PPNAEVHVYA

-261 IVSVEDAGLVMSD
+261 IVSVEDAGLVMSE
-274 VQLRRAEAAVSGTT
+274 VQLRRAESAVSGTT
-288 DLAGLSGTRLGLAV
+288 DLASLSGTRMGLAV

-334 LSRPSRPAGPTAP
+334 LSRPTQAAGPTA
-347 ATAASPEAREHPFA
+347 TVASPEAREHPFA
-361 GLLSAPAA
+361 GLPAA
-369 DPAPTASPA
+369 PA
-378 PATEA
+378 PATPPVPAPAAEA
-383 DTTVLPATSEADG
+383 ETAVLPAAPPAKEPAT
-396 ADEDDAAAGPV
+396 
-407 AAPAAD
+407 APAGD
-413 PDPYDSGTFRT
+413 PDPYDSGAFRT
-424 VPYDPAAYRE
+424 VPYDPAAYRGG
-434 NREDGPGAHT
+434 REDGPGAHT
-444 RPAADAPPAETPDGH
+444 RPAADAEPGETPDGH

-468 AAQAPPRTESPSPA
+468 EARTGRTAEARPRTESPSSA
-482 TGTTPGATGSD
+482 TGTTPGATGSGPA
-493 TTGLPKR
+493 GLPKR

-506 AAAHPDGAPAS
+506 AAAHPEGAPAS

>member
-38 FVLSAPPSMR
+38 FVLSAPPSVR
-48 VPLAWCTAAGA
+48 TPLAWCTAAGA

-74 LDEALRARLDSLGEE
+74 VAEALRERLGSLGEE
-89 VARGDKERVRLTG
+89 VAGGDQERVRLTG
-102 ENTRLAE
+102 ENTRLTE
-109 EKRGALAERDA
+109 ERRRALAERDA

-131 MQALATG
+131 MQALSTG

-144 AMQERHSDEDF
+144 AMQERHSDEDV

-202 GRVSGYQRVRTH
+202 GRISGYQRVRTH
-214 AATEVYVAGHAAE
+214 AASDVHVAGHAAE
-227 GVMHALAELL
+227 GVMHVLAELL

-244 PPNAEVHVYV
+244 PPNAEVHVYA

-261 IVSVEDAGLVMSD
+261 IVSVEDAGLVMSE
-274 VQLRRAEAAVSGTT
+274 VQLRRAESAVSGTT
-288 DLAGLSGTRLGLAV
+288 DLASLSGTRMGLAV

-322 GTGVLVLLPQDL
+322 GTGVLVLLPQEL
-334 LSRPSRPAGPTAP
+334 LSRPSRPAGPG
-347 ATAASPEAREHPFA
+347 ATATVASPEAREHPFA
-361 GLLSAPAA
+361 GLPA
-369 DPAPTASPA
+369 A
-378 PATEA
+378 PATAPEPEPA
-383 DTTVLPATSEADG
+383 AGETPATPP
-396 ADEDDAAAGPV
+396 AG
-407 AAPAAD
+407 D
-413 PDPYDSGTFRT
+413 PDPYDSGAFRT
-424 VPYDPAAYRE
+424 VPYDPAAYGGD
-434 NREDGPGAHT
+434 REDGPGTHT
-444 RPAADAPPAETPDGH
+444 RPAADAEPGETPDGH

-468 AAQAPPRTESPSPA
+468 EARTGRTAGARPRTESPSPA
-482 TGTTPGATGSD
+482 TGTTPGATGSGPA
-493 TTGLPKR
+493 GLPKR

-506 AAAHPDGAPAS
+506 AAAHPEGAPAS

>member
-38 FVLSAPPSMR
+38 FVLSAPPSVR
-48 VPLAWCTAAGA
+48 TPLAWCTAAGA

-74 LDEALRARLDSLGEE
+74 VAEALRERLGSLGEE
-89 VARGDKERVRLTG
+89 VARGDQERVRLTG
-102 ENTRLAE
+102 ENTRLTE
-109 EKRGALAERDA
+109 ERRRALAERDA

-131 MQALATG
+131 MQALSTG

-144 AMQERHSDEDF
+144 AMQERHSDEDV

-202 GRVSGYQRVRTH
+202 GRISGYQRVRTH
-214 AATEVYVAGHAAE
+214 AASDVHVAGHAAE
-227 GVMHALAELL
+227 GVMHVLAELL

-244 PPNAEVHVYV
+244 PPNAEVHVYA

-261 IVSVEDAGLVMSD
+261 IVSVEDAGLVMSE
-274 VQLRRAEAAVSGTT
+274 VQLRRAESAVSCTT
-288 DLAGLSGTRLGLAV
+288 DLASLSGTRMGLAV

-334 LSRPSRPAGPTAP
+334 LSRPTQAAGPTA
-347 ATAASPEAREHPFA
+347 TVASPEAREHPFA
-361 GLLSAPAA
+361 GLPAAPAPAA
-369 DPAPTASPA
+369 PPA
-378 PATEA
+378 PAPAAEA
-383 DTTVLPATSEADG
+383 ETAVLP
-396 ADEDDAAAGPV
+396 
-407 AAPAAD
+407 AAPAAKEPATAPAGD
-413 PDPYDSGTFRT
+413 PDPYNSGAFRT
-424 VPYDPAAYRE
+424 VPYDPAAYRGG
-434 NREDGPGAHT
+434 REDGPGAHT
-444 RPAADAPPAETPDGH
+444 RPAADAEPGETPDGH

-468 AAQAPPRTESPSPA
+468 EARTGRTAEARPRTESPSSA
-482 TGTTPGATGSD
+482 TGTTPGATGSGPA
-493 TTGLPKR
+493 GLPKR

-506 AAAHPDGAPAS
+506 AAAHPEGAPAS

-542 PTEPTPEGNESP
+542 PTDPTPEGNESP

>member
-38 FVLSAPPSMR
+38 FVLSAPPSVR
-48 VPLAWCTAAGA
+48 TPLAWCTAAGA

-74 LDEALRARLDSLGEE
+74 VAEALRERLGSLGEE
-89 VARGDKERVRLTG
+89 VARGDQERVRLTG
-102 ENTRLAE
+102 ENTRLTE
-109 EKRGALAERDA
+109 ERRRALAERDA

-131 MQALATG
+131 MQALSTG

-144 AMQERHSDEDF
+144 AMQERHSDEDV

-176 AVLSGARSGRRWA
+176 AVASGARSGRRWA

-202 GRVSGYQRVRTH
+202 GRISGYQRVRTH
-214 AATEVYVAGHAAE
+214 AASDVHVAGHAAE
-227 GVMHALAELL
+227 GVMHVLAELL

-244 PPNAEVHVYV
+244 PPNAEVHVYA

-261 IVSVEDAGLVMSD
+261 IVSVEDAGLVMSE
-274 VQLRRAEAAVSGTT
+274 VQLRRAESAVSGTT
-288 DLAGLSGTRLGLAV
+288 DLASLSGTRMGLAV

-322 GTGVLVLLPQDL
+322 GTGVLVLLPQEL
-334 LSRPSRPAGPTAP
+334 LSRPSRPAGPGV
-347 ATAASPEAREHPFA
+347 ATATVASPEAREHPFA
-361 GLLSAPAA
+361 GLPAAPATAPEPTPAPAA
-369 DPAPTASPA
+369 EAETA
-378 PATEA
+378 
-383 DTTVLPATSEADG
+383 VLPAPP
-396 ADEDDAAAGPV
+396 AAGET
-407 AAPAAD
+407 PATPPAGD
-413 PDPYDSGTFRT
+413 PDPYDSGAFRT
-424 VPYDPAAYRE
+424 VPYDPAAYGGD
-434 NREDGPGAHT
+434 REDGPGTHT
-444 RPAADAPPAETPDGH
+444 RPAADAEPGETPDGH

-468 AAQAPPRTESPSPA
+468 EARTGRTAGARPRTASPSPA
-482 TGTTPGATGSD
+482 TGTTPGATGSGPA
-493 TTGLPKR
+493 GLPKR

-506 AAAHPDGAPAS
+506 AAAHPEGAPAS

>member
-38 FVLSAPPSMR
+38 FVLSAPSSVR
-48 VPLAWCTAAGA
+48 TPLAWCTAAGA

-74 LDEALRARLDSLGEE
+74 VAEALRGRLASLGEE
-89 VARGDKERVRLTG
+89 VARGDQERVRLTG
-102 ENTRLAE
+102 ENTRLTE
-109 EKRGALAERDA
+109 ERRRALAERDA

-131 MQALATG
+131 MQALSTG

-144 AMQERHSDEDF
+144 AMQERHSDEDV

-202 GRVSGYQRVRTH
+202 GRISGYQRVRTH
-214 AATEVYVAGHAAE
+214 AASDVHVAGHAAE
-227 GVMHALAELL
+227 GVMHVLAELL

-244 PPNAEVHVYV
+244 PPNAEVHVYA

-261 IVSVEDAGLVMSD
+261 IVSVEDAGLVMSE
-274 VQLRRAEAAVSGTT
+274 VQLRRAESAVSGTT
-288 DLAGLSGTRLGLAV
+288 DLASLSGTRMGLAV

-334 LSRPSRPAGPTAP
+334 LSRPTQAAGPTA
-347 ATAASPEAREHPFA
+347 AVTSPEAREHPFA
-361 GLLSAPAA
+361 GLPAA
-369 DPAPTASPA
+369 PA
-378 PATEA
+378 PATPPVPVPAAEA
-383 DTTVLPATSEADG
+383 ETAVLP
-396 ADEDDAAAGPV
+396 
-407 AAPAAD
+407 AAPAAKEPATAPAGD
-413 PDPYDSGTFRT
+413 PDPYDSGAFRT
-424 VPYDPAAYRE
+424 VPYDPAAYRGG
-434 NREDGPGAHT
+434 REDGPGAHT
-444 RPAADAPPAETPDGH
+444 RPAADAEPGETPDGH
-459 ARTPLPSRR
+459 VRTPLPSRR
-468 AAQAPPRTESPSPA
+468 EARTGRTAEARPRTESPSSA
-482 TGTTPGATGSD
+482 TGTTPGATGSGPA
-493 TTGLPKR
+493 GLPKR

-506 AAAHPDGAPAS
+506 AAAHPEGAPAS